1 MEEEYVKRTGFII
14 ILCLLLVLCFFLLK
28 PILISIILGML
39 LAFIFSP
46 VYDRLNKKTKSK
58 NISAAIICFLVAL
71 IFASCIWFFTPI
83 AIEQSMKIYT
93 GAQQMN
99 FATILKK
106 ISPSFFAS
114 EQFANEIGSIIQSFI
129 TRSVNSLSTSLSEIL
144 LHFPTLLLQAF
155 VVILTFFYL
164 LRDKEEL
171 GAYIKSISPFSKEI
185 DTKFFEYSKGITSS
199 VLYGFVIVGILQG
212 VIVGIS
218 LFLFNVPNALLLT
231 LLSIVV
237 SIIPILGPFLIW
249 VPVAIYL
256 FMAQN
261 VFQALGVS
269 IFGIIA
275 SSVDNIL
282 RPLIVSRRTSLPT
295 SLVFLGMIGG
305 FFFFG
310 ILGFILG
317 PLIIAYL
324 LIFLEIYRSKKF
336 AN

>member
-1 MEEEYVKRTGFII
+1 MEEEYVKRTGFIV

-28 PILISIILGML
+28 PIIIPIILGML
-39 LAFIFSP
+39 LAFIFAP
-46 VYDRLNKKTKSK
+46 VYDILNKKTKSK
-58 NISAAIICFLVAL
+58 NISAAIICFIVAL
-71 IFASCIWFFTPI
+71 LFASCMWFFTPI
-83 AIEQSMKIYT
+83 AIDQSMKIYS
-93 GAQQMN
+93 GAQQMD
-99 FATILKK
+99 FTSILKK

-114 EQFANEIGSIIQSFI
+114 EQFANEVGSIIQSFI
-129 TRSVNSLSTSLSEIL
+129 TRSVNSLSLSLSDIL

-171 GAYIKSISPFSKEI
+171 GAYIKSISPFSKEV

-212 VIVGIS
+212 IIVGIS
-218 LFLFNVPNALLLT
+218 LFLFDVPNALLLT
-231 LLSIVV
+231 FLSIVV

-261 VFQALGVS
+261 VFQAIGVS

-275 SSVDNIL
+275 SSVDNLL

-324 LIFLEIYRSKKF
+324 LIFLEIYRLKKS

>member
-28 PILISIILGML
+28 PILIPIILGML

-58 NISAAIICFLVAL
+58 NFSAAIICFLVAL
-71 IFASCIWFFTPI
+71 LFASCIWFFTPI

-129 TRSVNSLSTSLSEIL
+129 TRSVNSLSTSLSDIL
-144 LHFPTLLLQAF
+144 LHFPALLLQAF

-164 LRDKEEL
+164 LRVKEEI

-185 DTKFFEYSKGITSS
+185 DMKFFEYSKGITSS

-212 VIVGIS
+212 IIVGIS

-269 IFGIIA
+269 VFGIIA

>member
-28 PILISIILGML
+28 PILIPIILGML

-58 NISAAIICFLVAL
+58 NFSAAIICFLVAL
-71 IFASCIWFFTPI
+71 LFASCIWFFTPI

-129 TRSVNSLSTSLSEIL
+129 TRSVNSLSTSLSDIL
-144 LHFPTLLLQAF
+144 LHFPALLLQAF

-164 LRDKEEL
+164 LRDKEEI

-185 DTKFFEYSKGITSS
+185 DMKFFEYSKGITSS

-212 VIVGIS
+212 IIVGIS

-269 IFGIIA
+269 VFGIIA